1 VDCVSCWNYL
11 FARRLEI
18 YKNILVLVLADANYY
33 IGRCLFMLF
42 LSILVTVLEYDGLK
56 SIGAGKY
63 IYIYIFFLRKTLLK
77 FYCFCL
83 PFQLID

>member
-63 IYIYIFFLRKTLLK
+63 IYIYFFLRKTLLK